1 MNSPNSQTNL
11 QNIQSGRPSNT
22 FIVKIKGGR
31 TTAAGYPIA
40 LGYEVFL
47 IDEENQMF
55 FIKTNDPTGMGIQL
69 REFSYE
75 EVTPPQQNI
84 ASGTPAGFDP
94 SKYATK
100 EDLNVI
106 LAEIKKLQE
115 GRDKGRSYNGRN
127 RRSRNGSKSYDE
139 SI

>member
-84 ASGTPAGFDP
+84 ASGTQ
-94 SKYATK
+94 SHHKH
-100 EDLNVI
+100 
-106 LAEIKKLQE
+106 
-115 GRDKGRSYNGRN
+115 
-127 RRSRNGSKSYDE
+127 
-139 SI
+139 